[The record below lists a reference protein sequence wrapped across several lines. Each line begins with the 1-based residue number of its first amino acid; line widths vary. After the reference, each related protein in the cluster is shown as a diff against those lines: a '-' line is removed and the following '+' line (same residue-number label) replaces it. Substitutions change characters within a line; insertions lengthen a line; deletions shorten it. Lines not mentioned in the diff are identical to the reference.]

1 MPSTL
6 GKLTPGFNAKLNIWV
21 DVSLVIGCTF
31 LAGYLSGRPLELS
44 PVRACALALCLAA
57 VWTATTLVLRY
68 YDAWA
73 QPSRLQDAALVS
85 LLVLGI
91 GAILPFVETRRVLD
105 SVALI
110 RTGYFVALLWP
121 TLLALRLLV
130 FRPLLR
136 SIRNSSQEDILIL
149 GTGPLGRATG
159 EDLNR
164 TSHRLLGY
172 LQVPNETQSKSLPAE
187 LLGSSKDL
195 ELFLRRLPIGEV
207 YIAASTQTQGG
218 AMQAAIAVCERFGVP
233 FALPAYGFR
242 FNRARTFDGSDFAD
256 GYTHYTCV
264 ESKPH
269 QMAVKRLIDITASAI
284 ALVLLSPLFI
294 GVSIA
299 IKLTSTGLV
308 FFKQVRS
315 GLYGRSFHMLK
326 FRSMSSNAEA
336 MQAQLVTQNEQGGP
350 VFKIKNDPRV
360 TRIGRFIRK
369 YSIDELPQLLN
380 VLRGDMSIVGPRP
393 PVPGEVAKYEPWQR
407 RRLSMRPGLTCIW
420 QVSGRNNIS
429 FEQWM
434 MLDMEY
440 IDHWSL
446 GSDLGLILQTV
457 PVVLTGRGAS

>member
-1 MPSTL
+1 MASTL
-6 GKLTPGFNAKLNIWV
+6 GKLTPGFNAKLNIWA
-21 DVSLVIGCTF
+21 DVSLVIGGTF
-31 LAGYLSGRPLELS
+31 LAAYLSGRPLTLS
-44 PVRACALALCLAA
+44 ITRTCGLALLLGA
-57 VWTATTLVLRY
+57 VWTTATLILRY

-73 QPSRLQDAALVS
+73 QPSRLQDTALLS

-91 GAILPFVETRRVLD
+91 AAILPFVETARVLD
-105 SVALI
+105 TTALI
-110 RTGYFVALLWP
+110 RTGYFVALVWP
-121 TLLALRLLV
+121 TLLTLRLAV

-136 SIRNSSQEDILIL
+136 SIRNCSQEDILII

-164 TSHRLLGY
+164 SSHRLLGY
-172 LQVPNETQSKSLPAE
+172 LQVPNEIQSRLLPAA
-187 LLGSSKDL
+187 LLGDSGDL
-195 ELFLRRLPIGEV
+195 GLFLGRLPIGEV
-207 YIAASTQTQGG
+207 YIAASMATQGG

-233 FALPAYGFR
+233 FALPASGFR

-269 QMAVKRLIDITASAI
+269 QMAVKRLFDITASAI
-284 ALVLLSPLFI
+284 ALVLLSPLFL

-315 GLYGRSFHMLK
+315 GLYGRSFNMLK

-336 MQAQLVTQNEQGGP
+336 LQAQLVSQNEQGGP
-350 VFKIKNDPRV
+350 VFKIANDPRV

-393 PVPGEVAKYEPWQR
+393 PVPSEVAKYEPWQR

-420 QVSGRNNIS
+420 QVSGRNTIS
-429 FEQWM
+429 FEKWM
-434 MLDMEY
+434 MLDMQY

-446 GSDLGLILQTV
+446 RSDVGLILQTI